1 MVPYIREQI
10 YNTQRGRFE
19 MRFLI
24 IEDQKDVRNLM
35 EAFLNEF
42 GSSDMAED
50 GIQGLSKV
58 LNSVQDKTPYDAVF
72 LDIMMPKLEGQQV
85 LQKIRELEEANNILP
100 PKSVKIIMVSA
111 LGDSENVMEAFKSQ
125 ADAYLVKPVL
135 RDKLITTM
143 KKAGLVI

>member
-1 MVPYIREQI
+1 
-10 YNTQRGRFE
+10 

-35 EAFLNEF
+35 DAFLSEF

-50 GIQGLSKV
+50 GIIGLSIV
-58 LNSVQDKTPYDAVF
+58 LKSIEENKPYDAIF

-85 LQKIRELEEANNILP
+85 LQKIRELEETKNILP
-100 PKSVKIIMVSA
+100 PNNVKIIMVSA

-135 RDKLITTM
+135 RDKLIATM
-143 KKAGLVI
+143 KKAGLKLPV

>member
-1 MVPYIREQI
+1 
-10 YNTQRGRFE
+10 

-24 IEDQKDVRNLM
+24 IEDQKDVRRLM
-35 EAFLNEF
+35 EAFLSEF

-50 GIQGLSKV
+50 GIEGLETV
-58 LNSVQDKTPYDAVF
+58 LDSIDNNNPYDAIF

-85 LQKIRELEEANNILP
+85 LQQIRQLEESKNILP
-100 PKSVKIIMVSA
+100 PKNVKIIMVSA

-135 RDKLITTM
+135 RDKLVTTM
-143 KKAGLVI
+143 KKAGLTLPV

>member
-1 MVPYIREQI
+1 
-10 YNTQRGRFE
+10 

-35 EAFLNEF
+35 EAFLSEF
-42 GSSDMAED
+42 GTSDMAED
-50 GIQGLSKV
+50 GVEGLATV
-58 LNSVQDKTPYDAVF
+58 LKSIEEENPYDAIF

-85 LQKIRELEEANNILP
+85 LQKVRGAEESKNIVPPNN
-100 PKSVKIIMVSA
+100 VKIIMVSA

-125 ADAYLVKPVL
+125 ADAYLVKPVM

-143 KKAGLVI
+143 RKAGLTLPV

>member
-1 MVPYIREQI
+1 
-10 YNTQRGRFE
+10 

-24 IEDQKDVRNLM
+24 IEDQKDVRSLM
-35 EAFLNEF
+35 EAFLSEF

-50 GIQGLSKV
+50 GIVGLEKV
-58 LNSVQDKTPYDAVF
+58 LNSIETNNPYDAIF

-85 LQKIRELEEANNILP
+85 LQQIRQLEESKNTLAAKN
-100 PKSVKIIMVSA
+100 VKIIMVSA

-135 RDKLITTM
+135 HEKLVTTM
-143 KKAGLVI
+143 KKAGLTLPQ